1 MRKTTKIQHC
11 RNRSNE
17 KNNKNTTMSEQIQW
31 EKQQKYN
38 TVGTGPTRNKKYLT
52 VSTVPKFNGNFV
64 ERGKIVTPSTQIH
77 ERSHFPGLAQAFQ

>member
-1 MRKTTKIQHC
+1 MRKTTKLQHC

-17 KNNKNTTMSEQIQW
+17 KNNKYTTLLEQVKW

-38 TVGTGPTRNKKYLT
+38 T